1 MLKIF
6 RASKNPI
13 ISNDRKKQKKQR
25 EKQNSQSMFYI
36 ERKLISFGGHPYF
49 VVVTGGLVNNRL
61 KTLQFVPLRAVGPQ
75 NRHNFGD

>member
-1 MLKIF
+1 M
-6 RASKNPI
+6 ASEEAVNVSSSTANYNMSFKV
-13 ISNDRKKQKKQR
+13 
-25 EKQNSQSMFYI
+25 

-49 VVVTGGLVNNRL
+49 VVVTGDLVNNRL